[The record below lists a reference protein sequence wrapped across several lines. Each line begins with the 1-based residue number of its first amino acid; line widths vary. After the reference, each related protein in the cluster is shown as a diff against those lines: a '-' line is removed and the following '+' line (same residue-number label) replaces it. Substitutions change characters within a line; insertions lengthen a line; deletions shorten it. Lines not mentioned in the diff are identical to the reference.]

1 MEPTALPVEP
11 TEREL
16 VAALRRGEP
25 AAFDAV
31 YHRYRSR
38 IYGFLLRLSGSR
50 CLAEDLFQET
60 FLRLA
65 RHALR
70 LEPDT
75 QLGAWLFTVARNCY
89 RSYRR
94 FALLDRQRLH
104 EYGLAP
110 RPAGASPHDQAA
122 ASESAARLEAAL
134 QGLPLKYRE
143 ALLLVGVEGMAP
155 EQAAALLGLSAEN
168 LRQRLHRGRAMIK
181 HRLED
186 AGARDASAGRKAS

>member
-1 MEPTALPVEP
+1 VEP
-11 TEREL
+11 AALLVEPAERDL

-25 AAFDAV
+25 GAFDAA
-31 YHRYRSR
+31 YERYRGR

-50 CLAEDLFQET
+50 CLADDLFQET

-65 RHALR
+65 RHAAR

-75 QLGAWLFTVARNCY
+75 RLGPWLFTVARNCY

-110 RPAGASPHDQAA
+110 RPALCSPHDQAA
-122 ASESAARLEAAL
+122 ASEAAGRLEAAL
-134 QGLPLKYRE
+134 QDLPLKYRE
-143 ALLLVGVEGMAP
+143 ALLLMGVEGMAP
-155 EQAAALLGLSAEN
+155 EEAAAALGLSAEN
-168 LRQRLHRGRAMIK
+168 LRQRLHRGRAMV
-181 HRLED
+181 RQRREEAD
-186 AGARDASAGRKAS
+186 ARGAAAGRKAS

>member
-1 MEPTALPVEP
+1 MEPAAALATPDEP
-11 TEREL
+11 AL
-16 VAALRRGEP
+16 VAALRQGEP
-25 AAFDAV
+25 RAFDAA
-31 YHRYRSR
+31 YERYRAR
-38 IYGFLLRLSGSR
+38 IYAFLLRLSGNR
-50 CLAEDLFQET
+50 CLADDLFQET

-65 RHALR
+65 RHAVR
-70 LEPDT
+70 LDPDT
-75 QLGAWLFTVARNCY
+75 RLGPWLFTVARNCY

-122 ASESAARLEAAL
+122 SSESAGRLEAAL
-134 QGLPLKYRE
+134 QDLPLKYRE

-155 EQAAALLGLSAEN
+155 EEAAALLGLSAEN

-181 HRLED
+181 ERLED
-186 AGARDASAGRKAS
+186 AGAPSAAGGKAS

>member
-1 MEPTALPVEP
+1 MEPRPQPEEP
-11 TEREL
+11 AEREL
-16 VAALRRGEP
+16 VAALRRGE
-25 AAFDAV
+25 ARAFDAV
-31 YHRYRSR
+31 YDQYRAR
-38 IYGFLLRLSGSR
+38 IFAFLLRLSGSR

-75 QLGAWLFTVARNCY
+75 RLGAWLFTVARNCY

-110 RPAGASPHDQAA
+110 RPVALSPHDQAA
-122 ASESAARLEAAL
+122 SSESAARLEAAL
-134 QGLPLKYRE
+134 ADLPLKYRE
-143 ALLLVGVEGMAP
+143 VLLLCGVEGMAP
-155 EQAAALLGLSAEN
+155 EQVAASLGLSAEN
-168 LRQRLHRGRAMIK
+168 LRQRLSRGRA
-181 HRLED
+181 RLRERLGEAD
-186 AGARDASAGRKAS
+186 APGAAAGREAS

>member
-1 MEPTALPVEP
+1 MEPA
-11 TEREL
+11 EREL

-25 AAFDAV
+25 AAFDAA
-31 YHRYRSR
+31 YDRYRSR

-50 CLAEDLFQET
+50 FLAEDLCQET
-60 FLRLA
+60 WLRLA

-75 QLGAWLFTVARNCY
+75 NLGAWLFTVARNCY

-110 RPAGASPHDQAA
+110 RPAGLSPHDQAA
-122 ASESAARLEAAL
+122 SSESAGRLEAAL
-134 QGLPLKYRE
+134 QDLPLKYRE
-143 ALLLVGVEGMAP
+143 VLLLVGVEGMAP

>member
-1 MEPTALPVEP
+1 MEPAARPVEP
-11 TEREL
+11 AERDL

-25 AAFDAV
+25 GAFDAA
-31 YHRYRSR
+31 YDAYRDR

-50 CLAEDLFQET
+50 CVADDLFQET

-65 RHALR
+65 RHAVR

-75 QLGAWLFTVARNCY
+75 RLGPWLFTVARNCY

-110 RPAGASPHDQAA
+110 RPGGLSPQDQAA
-122 ASESAARLEAAL
+122 SSEAAGRLEGAL
-134 QGLPLKYRE
+134 QDLPLKYRE
-143 ALLLVGVEGMAP
+143 VLLLCGVEGLQP
-155 EQAAALLGLSAEN
+155 ERAAALLGLSPEN
-168 LRQRLHRGRAMIK
+168 LRQRLSRGRAMI
-181 HRLED
+181 RQSLED
-186 AGARDASAGRKAS
+186 AEARGGRAGRKAS